1 MLDRAAQTPG
11 SGRLPDYMRSVI
23 SLRDFSYRFEGA
35 AAPVLSDVQLNVA
48 PGDFLVVTGPSG
60 SGKSTLALALSGFL
74 FNQYAGEAT
83 GSITVDGLDVRQ
95 APIYEVAEI
104 VGLVQQ
110 NPEAQFCTLT
120 VLDEVAFGLENRCLP
135 REEIVARVDWALDV
149 TGAAHLRHREL
160 ATLSGGEQQRVAVA
174 SMLVGR
180 PKVLIFDEPTSNLD
194 PTATAAIFDV
204 IAHVRETAAL
214 TVIVIEHKT
223 DYLRRFDPR
232 WMRVE
237 EGRVTEVGSP
247 PSALSKT
254 VWRGRMGP
262 MRRRAADEV
271 VARLDGVSVGYGNGL
286 VLQDLDL
293 SIRAGEFVVVMGDN
307 GSGKTTLLQSLMGYL
322 KPVRGRVDVMGHDT
336 RRTPIS
342 ELARHV
348 GYLFQNPDHQLF
360 GDTVWDEATLAPRN
374 FGLLDEEKR
383 AEIER
388 WVARVGLEGRKD
400 DPPFRLSYG
409 QKRRLNLISVL
420 GHTPRL
426 LLLDEVLIGQDP
438 DNAAFV
444 LTLLRETADQGM
456 GVLLVSHA
464 PEVVATYA
472 DRVLFLSEGRVVVD
486 AGPDAASAE
495 LAALGYWAYVGS
507 LEGGAPPDSVC
518 KEEG

>member
-1 MLDRAAQTPG
+1 M
-11 SGRLPDYMRSVI
+11 I
-23 SLRDFSYRFEGA
+23 SLRNFSYRFEGA
-35 AAPVLSDVQLNVA
+35 EAPVLRDVCLDVA

-74 FNQYAGEAT
+74 FNQYGGVAT
-83 GSITVDGLDVRQ
+83 GSIIVDGLDVGQ
-95 APIYEVAEI
+95 APIYEVAEV

-135 REEIVARVDWALDV
+135 REEILTRVDWALDV
-149 TGAAHLRHREL
+149 VGAAHLRHREL

-194 PTATAAIFDV
+194 PAATAAIFDV
-204 IAHVRETAAL
+204 IARVRETAAL

-223 DYLRRFDPR
+223 DYLHRFSPR
-232 WMRVE
+232 WIRVE
-237 EGRVTEVGSP
+237 EGRVTEAESP
-247 PSALSKT
+247 PPAMWKT
-254 VWRGRMGP
+254 V
-262 MRRRAADEV
+262 RRAGKGPAGRIAGDGV
-271 VARLDGVSVGYGNGL
+271 VARLHGASVGYGNGL

-307 GSGKTTLLQSLMGYL
+307 GSGKSTLLQSLMGYL
-322 KPVRGRVDVMGHDT
+322 KPVRGRVEVVGHDT

-342 ELARHV
+342 QLARHV

-374 FGLLDEEKR
+374 FGLLDEEKW
-383 AEIER
+383 AEVER
-388 WVARVGLEGRKD
+388 WVDRVGLEGRKD

-444 LTLLRETADQGM
+444 LTMLRKAADRGA

-472 DRVLFLSEGRVVVD
+472 DRVLFLSEGLVVVD
-486 AGPDAASAE
+486 AGPDEASAQ
-495 LAALGYWAYVGS
+495 LAALGHWAYVGS
-507 LEGGAPPDSVC
+507 MEGISRRLADGG
-518 KEEG
+518 EG

>member
-1 MLDRAAQTPG
+1 M
-11 SGRLPDYMRSVI
+11 I

-35 AAPVLSDVQLNVA
+35 EAPVLRHVQMDVA

-83 GSITVDGLDVRQ
+83 GSVIVDGLDVRQ
-95 APIYEVAEI
+95 APIYEVAEV

-120 VLDEVAFGLENRCLP
+120 VQDEVAFGLENRCLP
-135 REEIVARVDWALDV
+135 REEIVARLDWALDV
-149 TGAAHLRHREL
+149 VGAAHLRHREL

-194 PTATAAIFDV
+194 PAATAVIFDV
-204 IAHVRETAAL
+204 IARVRETAAL

-223 DYLRRFDPR
+223 DYLRRFSPR
-232 WMRVE
+232 WIRVE
-237 EGRVTEVGSP
+237 EGRVTEAESP
-247 PSALSKT
+247 PPAMWKR
-254 VWRGRMGP
+254 V
-262 MRRRAADEV
+262 RRAGTGPVGRIAGDDV
-271 VARLDGVSVGYGNGL
+271 VARLHGVSLGYGNGL

-293 SIRAGEFVVVMGDN
+293 SFSAGEFVVVMGDN
-307 GSGKTTLLQSLMGYL
+307 GSGKSTLLQSLMGYL
-322 KPVRGRVDVMGHDT
+322 KPARGRVEVVGHDT

-342 ELARHV
+342 QLARHV

-360 GDTVWDEATLAPRN
+360 GDTIWDEAILAPRN
-374 FGLLDEEKR
+374 FGLLDQGRR
-383 AEIER
+383 AEIEC
-388 WVARVGLEGRKD
+388 WIERVGLKGREA

-420 GHTPRL
+420 GHAPRL

-444 LTLLRETADQGM
+444 LTLLREAADRGV

-464 PEVVATYA
+464 PEVAATYA

-486 AGPDAASAE
+486 AGPDEASVQ
-495 LAALGYWAYVGS
+495 LAALGHWAYVGS
-507 LEGGAPPDSVC
+507 MEGIPQRLADGG
-518 KEEG
+518 EG

>member
-1 MLDRAAQTPG
+1 L
-11 SGRLPDYMRSVI
+11 GRLPDLHAGRDGVI
-23 SLRDFSYRFEGA
+23 SLRNFSYRFEGA
-35 AAPVLSDVQLNVA
+35 EAPVLRDVCLDVA

-74 FNQYAGEAT
+74 FNQYGGVAT
-83 GSITVDGLDVRQ
+83 GSIIVDGLDVGQ
-95 APIYEVAEI
+95 APIYEVAEV

-135 REEIVARVDWALDV
+135 REEILTRVDWALDV
-149 TGAAHLRHREL
+149 VGAAHLRHREL

-194 PTATAAIFDV
+194 PPATAAIFDV
-204 IAHVRETAAL
+204 IARVRETAAL

-223 DYLRRFDPR
+223 EYLRRFEPR
-232 WMRVE
+232 WIRVDGGMVAE
-237 EGRVTEVGSP
+237 ADRPPMAMWRAVRRKGVDGAGRVGHGDT
-247 PSALSKT
+247 
-254 VWRGRMGP
+254 
-262 MRRRAADEV
+262 
-271 VARLDGVSVGYGNGL
+271 VARLDRVSVGYGGGW
-286 VLQDLDL
+286 VLQDLSL
-293 SIRAGEFVVVMGDN
+293 SLNAGEFVVLMGDN
-307 GSGKTTLLQSLMGYL
+307 GSGKSTLLQSLVGFL
-322 KPVRGRVDVMGHDT
+322 KPVQGRVEILGYDT
-336 RRTPIS
+336 QRTPIS
-342 ELARHV
+342 QLARYV

-360 GDTVWDEATLAPRN
+360 GDTVWEEAILAPRN
-374 FGLLDEEKR
+374 FGMLDDGRR

-388 WVARVGLEGRKD
+388 WVERVGLQGREA

-420 GHTPRL
+420 GHAPRL

-438 DNAAFV
+438 GNAAFV
-444 LTLLRETADQGM
+444 LTLLRETADRGV

-486 AGPDAASAE
+486 AGPDEASVQ
-495 LAALGYWAYVGS
+495 LAALGCWAYVGS
-507 LEGGAPPDSVC
+507 AEDIPQRLADGGEG
-518 KEEG
+518 